1 MVATRAPNVLL
12 NGAPQ
17 TIPVRP
23 SIVRKVQ
30 SKRDADANAQRNAQI
45 IFYSQTQHLSI

>member
-23 SIVRKVQ
+23 SIVQKVQ
-30 SKRDADANAQRNAQI
+30 SKRGADANAQRNAQI